1 MDDRPRNPDQIME
14 NAASFD
20 LNRRIEQWRENLAAS
35 PSFRGENLDEL
46 ESHLRDS
53 VATLQNRG
61 LSADEALLIATRRIG
76 ADGVLAAEF
85 GKVNQSA
92 VWLDRFLWILIAF
105 QVWRIIS
112 SASVF
117 ATVAAAVLAMNI
129 NGLLPGLGLRQFSDS
144 FIQVTVALLA
154 SPLTT
159 AVGLVIA
166 WRFCTRPREKLRSIF
181 SRLLLRP
188 WALTLVLFACGVI
201 FGAGSVWVL
210 ANWLYPVLY
219 HQNLSYT
226 GLRMLLTM
234 PLPQFTILAL
244 LTLFVARKRLRTSK
258 A

>member
-1 MDDRPRNPDQIME
+1 ME
-14 NAASFD
+14 NPTAFD
-20 LNRRIEQWRENLAAS
+20 LNHAVQSWRENLATS

-53 VATLQNRG
+53 IATLQNRG
-61 LSADEALLIATRRIG
+61 LSADESFLIATRRIG
-76 ADGVLAAEF
+76 ADGALAAEF

-117 ATVAAAVLAMNI
+117 TTVAAAALAMSI

-159 AVGLVIA
+159 AVVLAIG
-166 WRFCTRPREKLRSIF
+166 WRFCTRPREKLRAIF
-181 SRLLLRP
+181 RRLLLRP
-188 WALTLVLFACGVI
+188 WALTLALFSCGVLFA
-201 FGAGSVWVL
+201 AGSVWTLFHWV
-210 ANWLYPVLY
+210 YPILY
-219 HQNLSYT
+219 HQDLSHASRPS
-226 GLRMLLTM
+226 LMMLSVM
-234 PLPQFTILAL
+234 PLPQFAILAL
-244 LTLFVARKRLRTSK
+244 LTLFVARRRLRISK
-258 A
+258 AS